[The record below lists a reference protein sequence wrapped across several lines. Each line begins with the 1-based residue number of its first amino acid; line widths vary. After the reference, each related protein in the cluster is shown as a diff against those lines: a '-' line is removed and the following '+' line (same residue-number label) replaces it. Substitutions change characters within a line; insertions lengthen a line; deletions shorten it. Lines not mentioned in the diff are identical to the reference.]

1 MLYDVT
7 KKWINEHGEG
17 HWEVTN
23 GIEFESCDDGEL
35 SENIRRL
42 STSAD

>member
-1 MLYDVT
+1 MHEVE

-23 GIEFESCDDGEL
+23 GIEFESCDDYEL
-35 SENIRRL
+35 SDTIRRL
-42 STSAD
+42 SESAN

>member
-1 MLYDVT
+1 MLYDVK

-35 SENIRRL
+35 SETIRRL
-42 STSAD
+42 SESAN